1 MRPTRPLVLA
11 ALALVGV
18 TPGAASAHDL
28 RAKVIVTAT
37 EVRVE
42 AGYDDDTPADGAKVS
57 LAAADGTT
65 LASGTLDATGRW
77 ATPAPPPGNFTVVV
91 DDVGHRD
98 RVAFTIDTPTAD
110 GPAEATFTNWRLGKT
125 LGLVVGLV
133 VLLGGTLVYVIL
145 RRPAG

>member
-18 TPGAASAHDL
+18 TPAAASAHDL
-28 RAKVIVTAT
+28 RAKVTVTAA

-65 LASGTLDATGRW
+65 VASGTLDATGRW
-77 ATPAPPPGNFTVVV
+77 STPAPPPGTFTVVV
-91 DDVGHRD
+91 NDFGHRD
-98 RVAFTIDTPTAD
+98 RVAFTIDSPTAD
-110 GPAEATFTNWRLGKT
+110 APAEATFTGWRLDKT
-125 LGLVVGLV
+125 LGLVAGLV
-133 VLLGGTLVYVIL
+133 LLLGGTLVYVVV
-145 RRPAG
+145 RRPAA